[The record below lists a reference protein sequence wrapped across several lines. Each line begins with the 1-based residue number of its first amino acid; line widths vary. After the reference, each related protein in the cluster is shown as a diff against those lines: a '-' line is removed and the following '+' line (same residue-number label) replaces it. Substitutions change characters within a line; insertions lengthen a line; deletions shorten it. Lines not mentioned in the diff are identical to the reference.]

1 MKKHI
6 ISKTEK
12 KNKWKQLESWSFV
25 SQFPGKKQ
33 KNKNKTKCVCVC
45 VCLCL
50 LSATKEKKHTVK
62 LCSDKVTNKNLSS
75 TSVRHNLQIWFGIY
89 KEACL
94 QEYHFSVFN
103 FLLNSIYLL
112 DYKAKTLG

>member
-1 MKKHI
+1 MKTI
-6 ISKTEK
+6 GVLELCLSISWEKT
-12 KNKWKQLESWSFV
+12 KNKKQNS
-25 SQFPGKKQ
+25 
-33 KNKNKTKCVCVC
+33 VCVPMF
-45 VCLCL
+45 
-50 LSATKEKKHTVK
+50 AI
-62 LCSDKVTNKNLSS
+62 SDKGEKAYCKTVFWQSNKNLSS

-94 QEYHFSVFN
+94 QEYNFSVFN